1 VLRSLDSREEVI
13 CASERLLRATGV
25 GDALPTPVEDLIAA
39 ADLSRGGDDL
49 FEDSTIEEAPA
60 YLRGAIR
67 KLRGKVHAVLD
78 RRRRRVYVNP
88 AISHVGRRR
97 FRALHEV
104 GHAILPSQ
112 NDPAH
117 ADNAQTLAW
126 LTRVVGERDAN
137 QVASELMFQ
146 RERFTEM
153 ANEYEPSLAAV
164 VELSQLFGSSI
175 QASLRR
181 FAEFHRLPVAATVL
195 DISPVGIEPE
205 RYKRYE
211 VVCSPSWET
220 RFGAC
225 DWWPEILDSTVFD
238 FVSGARLANTVPLVE
253 WEGRWPDRENSPV
266 AVRAHVIST
275 TYYLLVLV
283 WQPRRRLVRR
293 RRELALDTRGAD

>member
-1 VLRSLDSREEVI
+1 VLRKLDSREEVI
-13 CASERLLRATGV
+13 RASERLLHAAGV
-25 GDALPTPVEDLIAA
+25 GDTLPTPVEDLIAA
-39 ADLSRGGDDL
+39 ADLSRGGDDM
-49 FEDSTIEEAPA
+49 FEDSTIAEAPA

-88 AISHVGRRR
+88 TISHEGRRR

-126 LTRVVGERDAN
+126 LTHLAGERDAN
-137 QVASELMFQ
+137 QVASELMFH
-146 RERFTEM
+146 RELFTRM

-164 VELSQLFGSSI
+164 IELSQLFGSSI

-181 FAEFHRLPVAATVL
+181 FAEFHRLPLAATVL

-211 VVCSPSWET
+211 AVCSPSWEEH
-220 RFGAC
+220 FGAC
-225 DWWPEILDSTVFD
+225 DWWPEILNANVFG
-238 FVSGARLANTVPLVE
+238 FVSGARRANAVPLVE
-253 WEGRWPDRENSPV
+253 WEGSWPDRENNPV
-266 AVRAHVIST
+266 ALRAHVIST
-275 TYYLLVLV
+275 SYYLLVLL
-283 WQPRRRLVRR
+283 WQPRRQLVRR
-293 RRELALDTRGAD
+293 RRELALEAPGAN